1 MNLCT
6 SVRALECEVLCAR
19 DNQDVCVG
27 QGQLCVYYNQLDKA
41 FEACARADE
50 PASTPW
56 RRAVCKEARAQGP
69 VHVKSDMY
77 TTQYTPHR
85 LSTSSIAARV
95 GVHHLA
101 VVNQSLC

>member
-1 MNLCT
+1 
-6 SVRALECEVLCAR
+6 
-19 DNQDVCVG
+19 VG
-27 QGQLCVYYNQLDKA
+27 QGELCVYCNQLDKS
-41 FEACARADE
+41 FEACARANE

-56 RRAVCKEARAQGP
+56 RRAAYKDARAQGP

-77 TTQYTPHR
+77 ITHYSPHR

-95 GVHHLA
+95 GVHHFV